1 MRKDIYL
8 SNNKDNEGMES
19 IKNFFL
25 ILIGI
30 LVFIGLI
37 YLIFIFKEKI
47 NNKKEPLLQYEKILA
62 KDILNQEEANY
73 YVLIYDFKDDKLK
86 EIVNT
91 YKNKKALKIY
101 EVDKNMALNRDFI
114 GDTPNLKV
122 TNIKDF
128 KVKENTLI
136 EIKGKSI
143 ISAYTGED
151 INRILK

>member
-47 NNKKEPLLQYEKILA
+47 NNKKEPVLQYEKILA

-86 EIVNT
+86 ELVNT
-91 YKNKKALKIY
+91 YKNKNALKIY
-101 EVDKNMALNRDFI
+101 EVDKNMALNKDFVS
-114 GDTPNLKV
+114 DTPNLKV
-122 TNIKDF
+122 SNIKDF

-136 EIKGKSI
+136 EIKGKSV

-151 INRILK
+151 ISRILK

>member
-8 SNNKDNEGMES
+8 SNNKDNEGFES
-19 IKNFFL
+19 IKSFFL
-25 ILIGI
+25 ILMGI

-47 NNKKEPLLQYEKILA
+47 NKKKEPVLQYEKILA

-73 YVLIYDFKDDKLK
+73 YVLIYDFKDGKLK
-86 EIVNT
+86 DLVT
-91 YKNKKALKIY
+91 SYKDKKSLKIY
-101 EVDKNMALNRDFI
+101 EVDKNMALNKDFVSDI
-114 GDTPNLKV
+114 PNLKV

-143 ISAYTGED
+143 ISAYTGDD
-151 INRILK
+151 ISRILK

>member
-8 SNNKDNEGMES
+8 SNNKDNEGIES
-19 IKNFFL
+19 IKSFIL
-25 ILIGI
+25 ILMGI

-37 YLIFIFKEKI
+37 YLIFMFKEKI
-47 NNKKEPLLQYEKILA
+47 NKKKEPVLQYEKILA

-86 EIVNT
+86 ELVNT
-91 YKNKKALKIY
+91 YKNKNALKIY
-101 EVDKNMALNRDFI
+101 EVDKNMALNKDFVS
-114 GDTPNLKV
+114 DTPNLKV
-122 TNIKDF
+122 SNIKDF

-136 EIKGKSI
+136 EIKAKSV

-151 INRILK
+151 ISRILK

>member
-8 SNNKDNEGMES
+8 SNNKDNEGFES
-19 IKNFFL
+19 IKSFIL
-25 ILIGI
+25 ILMGI

-37 YLIFIFKEKI
+37 YLIFMFKEKI
-47 NNKKEPLLQYEKILA
+47 NKKKEPVLQYEKILA

-86 EIVNT
+86 ELVNT
-91 YKNKKALKIY
+91 YKNKNALKIY
-101 EVDKNMALNRDFI
+101 EVDKKMALNKDFVS
-114 GDTPNLKV
+114 DTPNLKV
-122 TNIKDF
+122 SNIKDF

-136 EIKGKSI
+136 EIKAKSV

-151 INRILK
+151 ISRILK